1 MDQQRQNNNPLEAT
15 VSAVSIKKEMS
26 PAEIFFKDQSKL
38 QEQSKGKY
46 DKIEVPPEFF
56 AKKQTGDDHKLTKRQ
71 VDKGLVR
78 LKFIHPLTDSSIF
91 QVFPSLDWI
100 RKCFG
105 GESVAQK
112 LDVKSSINSALSEV
126 MKEAQKKKSAFRMLQ
141 HKAKRTDPKKR
152 DATKMRE
159 IMKEWTE
166 LNGGDLGLANKL
178 HDIDENDGE
187 SANEEE
193 DD

>member
-1 MDQQRQNNNPLEAT
+1 
-15 VSAVSIKKEMS
+15 
-26 PAEIFFKDQSKL
+26 
-38 QEQSKGKY
+38 
-46 DKIEVPPEFF
+46 
-56 AKKQTGDDHKLTKRQ
+56 
-71 VDKGLVR
+71 
-78 LKFIHPLTDSSIF
+78 
-91 QVFPSLDWI
+91 
-100 RKCFG
+100 
-105 GESVAQK
+105 
-112 LDVKSSINSALSEV
+112 

-166 LNGGDLGLANKL
+166 LNGGDLGLANRL

-193 DD
+193 DDQIMNMYADIVGDYKFESQRQKT

>member
-1 MDQQRQNNNPLEAT
+1 M
-15 VSAVSIKKEMS
+15 
-26 PAEIFFKDQSKL
+26 
-38 QEQSKGKY
+38 
-46 DKIEVPPEFF
+46 
-56 AKKQTGDDHKLTKRQ
+56 
-71 VDKGLVR
+71 
-78 LKFIHPLTDSSIF
+78 
-91 QVFPSLDWI
+91 FPSLDSI

-105 GESVAQK
+105 GEPIAQK

-166 LNGGDLGLANKL
+166 LNGGDLGLANRL

-193 DD
+193 DDQIMNMYADIVGDYKFESQRQKT